1 MARPLAAWAAIA
13 AAVLLA
19 AAAPVSAKPR
29 PVKRS
34 IGPAGKVVPPSF
46 AGFSIEYWS
55 ATDYFGAPGAPNAG
69 FIELL
74 KTLGQGGAGPPSI
87 HLGGNSADETW
98 WNPGGNPRPAGVL
111 IDATPSLFS
120 TFTPVAAQTGAKFFL
135 GGNLAISDP
144 ANAVSFLGA
153 AVSALPAGAVGA
165 YEIGNEPDVYGRTT
179 TFTVGGKTITR
190 IQHRPPTYE
199 MPQYLA
205 DLDSYIG
212 PLNAARGAG
221 WPPLAVGGFARHA
234 WQVRATTVLDHVANH
249 NVGFFQ
255 AHAYPLNRCRFP
267 KPPVARWRRQLLAAP
282 GTLPV
287 ARLTRLV
294 RDVRRYNVAVR
305 LSELNSSTCGGAPG
319 VSDTFASALWGAD
332 VLFGMAQAGVAGVN
346 LHSWSGAWYSPVDFS
361 GGQPR
366 VRPLL
371 YGMLFFDRAVQNGA
385 RLLGVKQRRSDP
397 VKVWATRDAGKTI
410 RVAVI
415 NKDLRHVHTVR
426 LKLPR
431 GLGAGKLE
439 RLVAHTAASRS
450 GVTFAGQSFET
461 GGFDGRLHGRVRST
475 RVRPK
480 GRVYGLSVPAASAA
494 LLTVRPR

>member
-1 MARPLAAWAAIA
+1 
-13 AAVLLA
+13 
-19 AAAPVSAKPR
+19 
-29 PVKRS
+29 
-34 IGPAGKVVPPSF
+34 
-46 AGFSIEYWS
+46 
-55 ATDYFGAPGAPNAG
+55 
-69 FIELL
+69 
-74 KTLGQGGAGPPSI
+74 
-87 HLGGNSADETW
+87 
-98 WNPGGNPRPAGVL
+98 
-111 IDATPSLFS
+111 
-120 TFTPVAAQTGAKFFL
+120 
-135 GGNLAISDP
+135 
-144 ANAVSFLGA
+144 
-153 AVSALPAGAVGA
+153 
-165 YEIGNEPDVYGRTT
+165 
-179 TFTVGGKTITR
+179 
-190 IQHRPPTYE
+190 

-234 WQVRATTVLDHVANH
+234 WQVRASTVLDHVANR

-294 RDVRRYNVAVR
+294 RDVRRHNIAVR

-346 LHSWSGAWYSPVDFS
+346 LHSWSGAWYSPIDFS
-361 GGQPR
+361 GGQAR

-385 RLLGVKQRRSDP
+385 RLLDVKQRRSDP

-415 NKDLRHVHTVR
+415 NKDLRHAHAVR

-439 RLVAHTAASRS
+439 RLIAHTAASRS
-450 GVTFAGQSFET
+450 GVTFAGQSFES

-480 GRVYGLSVPAASAA
+480 GRVYGLSVPAASAV